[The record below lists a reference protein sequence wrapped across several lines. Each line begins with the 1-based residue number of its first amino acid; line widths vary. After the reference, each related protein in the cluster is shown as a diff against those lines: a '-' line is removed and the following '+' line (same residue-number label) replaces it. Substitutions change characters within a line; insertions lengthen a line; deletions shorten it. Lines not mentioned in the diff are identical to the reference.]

1 MGENLLEK
9 EYYKEKIIEQINKID
24 DVKML
29 VYLFTFISGKTKKR
43 E

>member
-29 VYLFTFISGKTKKR
+29 VYLFTFISCKTKKR

>member
-9 EYYKEKIIEQINKID
+9 EYYKEKIVEQINKID

-29 VYLFTFISGKTKKR
+29 VYLFAFISDKTKKR

>member
-1 MGENLLEK
+1 METNLIEK
-9 EYYKEKIIEQINKID
+9 EYYKGKIVELINELD

-43 E
+43 V